1 MATVRQYRGR
11 WCADF
16 RDQHGRRR
24 IEAPKGPFESKALE
38 RRAAQELL
46 AGRLAEVQR
55 NTFTPHRER
64 VTIEKLAE
72 LWLASKVAA
81 RATTLDDYRIMVE
94 SYVLPWFAGRRVE
107 GITRLDIETFRA
119 GMAQG
124 TPERVRL
131 ARDAKRE
138 ALRTEDADAYLK
150 DLKPGPRTT
159 NKCIAVLVQM
169 LNYATEH
176 GLAARNVAANTERLP
191 TAAGEQRVIESNVL
205 TPGELRRVIDAAVDP
220 YRVPIALAAFT
231 GMRQAEAI
239 GLQWG
244 DIDWTRKTVEIRR
257 TYRCGAFYQPKT
269 ATSRRTV
276 ELPDELIATLKRW
289 RLACPKEGNVHDLVC
304 PAKSGKP
311 MQGSALLQQGFL
323 PALRRAGIRRVRYH
337 DIRHSVASN
346 LLAAGMDVV
355 TVSRALGHANAHITL
370 TVYAHAVP
378 KARHGATDRMA
389 ALMAQDGNNLETS
402 TPGEPPD
409 ATRSV
414 A

>member
-220 YRVPIALAAFT
+220 YGSRSRWPPSPACARQRRSACSGATSTGPGKRSRSAGRTAAGRST
-231 GMRQAEAI
+231 SR
-239 GLQWG
+239 
-244 DIDWTRKTVEIRR
+244 
-257 TYRCGAFYQPKT
+257 KT

-323 PALRRAGIRRVRYH
+323 PALRRAGDPPGEVP
-337 DIRHSVASN
+337 RHPPLSC
-346 LLAAGMDVV
+346 LEPAG
-355 TVSRALGHANAHITL
+355 G
-370 TVYAHAVP
+370 
-378 KARHGATDRMA
+378 RHGCRDRQQSLGA
-389 ALMAQDGNNLETS
+389 RQCPHHPDGLRPRRPEGSPRGHGPHGGTHGPGWKQFGNIHPWR
-402 TPGEPPD
+402 TP
-409 ATRSV
+409 
-414 A
+414 